1 MGQVSRAPRL
11 RWGYNS
17 LSAALLKDL
26 AEEEPINTRPGGGL
40 KDLVEL
46 FTTKMGER
54 CNPVFAYLCLSRL
67 KTAPSKVDEDLVG

>member
-1 MGQVSRAPRL
+1 MESLVEPWLLADL

-40 KDLVEL
+40 KDVVEL
-46 FTTKMGER
+46 FTTKMGKDVTR
-54 CNPVFAYLCLSRL
+54 FLPIGV
-67 KTAPSKVDEDLVG
+67 